1 MRWTDFLRMV
11 DPPFLRMIIPVH
23 KMGRNHRIKSFNF
36 RQTYNIKW
44 IQVAEIYPMKY
55 PQLSHSVR
63 CRNRHAWGLK
73 NHSSKVPWTPQLEPI
88 LAGPGKAMIIP
99 LKVTASTN
107 RKKIWE
113 NVKMWFGDVTV
124 TWPTR
129 TLERLEGFF
138 TTPWRNSDQRI
149 MGISR
154 NKGLRKSNLGSHGI
168 TWLEMSQKQQL
179 ELPWYYKSDEKISSK
194 TSSSHPMWHLFS
206 MFYPYP

>member
-88 LAGPGKAMIIP
+88 LAGPGPAMIIP

-107 RKKIWE
+107 RKKYG
-113 NVKMWFGDVTV
+113 KMWKCDLGTSPNNVTHKDIRKIGRILHN
-124 TWPTR
+124 TMAKFRSADHGNQPQQGSSNRGLKWAKSSSWSFLDTINPTR
-129 TLERLEGFF
+129 KLAVKLHRPIQCGICFQCFIPTLNI
-138 TTPWRNSDQRI
+138 P
-149 MGISR
+149 
-154 NKGLRKSNLGSHGI
+154 
-168 TWLEMSQKQQL
+168 
-179 ELPWYYKSDEKISSK
+179 
-194 TSSSHPMWHLFS
+194 
-206 MFYPYP
+206 